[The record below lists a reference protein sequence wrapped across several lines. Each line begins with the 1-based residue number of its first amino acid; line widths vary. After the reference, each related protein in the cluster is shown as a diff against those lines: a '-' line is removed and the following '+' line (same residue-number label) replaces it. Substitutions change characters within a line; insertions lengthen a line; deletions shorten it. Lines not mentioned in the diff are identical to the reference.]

1 VSGGRRGLYRRV
13 RPRLVRQATWLLGP
27 RLSGRLRGGVGR
39 MRASSP
45 VVGLRIRFAVAFS
58 GVAAVVAVLVGG
70 LGYSSAAELIRHD
83 RTTEFN
89 QALVNL
95 VASTQSERLKPSD
108 FAATDPGR
116 ERLDDRLTLSGGLE
130 LQVLNRDASV
140 FLSGKPEQMPVSKL
154 ARKLAA
160 EKNAGLSNSTR
171 YTVDG
176 DAMQVGTVSLGGS
189 RGAVQL
195 GQRLSATE
203 DLLDTL
209 RESTAVVAI
218 AVMIAA
224 GASGWWL
231 AGRITRRLVRLAG
244 AAEKV
249 ASTGRLDI
257 QVPSAGRDEVGRL
270 GRAFDHMLGRLAQS
284 MDVQRRLVQDAGHE
298 LRTPLTSL
306 RTNLAALHRI
316 EQLPPES
323 RAALLD
329 DLQSETRELTVLV
342 NELVELAADRREEEE
357 PVEVELG
364 RVAERVAGLA
374 RRRTGRE
381 IVVDADRTVVRGR
394 PLALQR
400 AITNLVENAAKFDRP
415 EERSA
420 AGRDPEEPI
429 TLLVRGGRISVQDR
443 GPGLEEGD
451 LGRIFDRFYRATS
464 ARSLPGSGLGLAIVH
479 AVAGVHGG
487 EVFAA
492 NRPGGGSEIGFTVA
506 EVVPPDPDDP
516 ERPEPAT
523 EDAAPEIGS
532 LLRP

>member
-1 VSGGRRGLYRRV
+1 VRG
-13 RPRLVRQATWLLGP
+13 RLVRIAARLLGP
-27 RLSGRLRGGVGR
+27 RLTAAARARAARL
-39 MRASSP
+39 RASSP
-45 VVGLRIRFAVAFS
+45 VVGLRIRFAVAFA
-58 GVAAVVAVLVGG
+58 GVAVLVAMLVGG
-70 LGYSSAAELIRHD
+70 LGYFSTAALIRHD
-83 RTTEFN
+83 RATEFN

-95 VASTQSERLKPSD
+95 AASTQQGRSLHPSD

-130 LQVLNRDASV
+130 LQVLNPNGTV
-140 FLSGKPEQMPVSKL
+140 FLVGKPEQLPVTKT

-160 EKNAGLSNSTR
+160 DKNPGVSNTAQL
-171 YTVDG
+171 TVEG
-176 DAMQVGTVSLGGS
+176 DEMQVGTVSLGGG

-195 GQRLSATE
+195 GLRLRVTE

-209 RESTAVVAI
+209 RESTMIVALAVTVG
-218 AVMIAA
+218 A

-231 AGRITRRLVRLAG
+231 AGRITRRLVRLTG
-244 AAEKV
+244 AAEEV
-249 ASTGRLDI
+249 ASTGHLDI

-284 MDVQRRLVQDAGHE
+284 MDMQRRLVQDAGHE

-306 RTNLAALHRI
+306 RTNLAALRRI
-316 EQLPPES
+316 ELLPPEQRS
-323 RAALLD
+323 ALLD
-329 DLQSETRELTVLV
+329 DLQSETRELSVLV

-374 RRRTGRE
+374 RRRAGRE
-381 IVVDADRTVVRGR
+381 IAVDADATVVHGR

-415 EERSA
+415 EERAA

-429 TLLVRGGRISVQDR
+429 TLVVRDGRISVRDR

-451 LGRIFDRFYRATS
+451 EERIFDRFYRATA
-464 ARSLPGSGLGLAIVH
+464 ARSLPGSGLGLAIVR

-492 NRPGGGSEIGFTVA
+492 NRPGGGAEIGFTVA
-506 EVVPPDPDDP
+506 EIVPPDPEEPHEPGQQQEPP
-516 ERPEPAT
+516 EADLPAQ
-523 EDAAPEIGS
+523 AV
-532 LLRP
+532 R